1 MTLVDARLLHAA
13 AAFACAE
20 FEAFKRD
27 YAAEPVPRRQELR
40 AGAVAWVAVMLP
52 ETFDAAWAPALKQ
65 WLWELH
71 PEPRDA
77 YHWFRV
83 PALRA
88 AIGSWNDDPDAV
100 TEVVANVDH
109 HNSGLRSYAL
119 ECLAFVAPMLSFD
132 DEDLRMRVESV
143 LQKHYLYSASAIALL
158 LATKGD
164 GIAKTEW
171 AKRWVDAVQEAFGRE
186 QLVAAI
192 NGAAVTNPLHEGLY
206 EVERY
211 ALTGL
216 LAHAADGA
224 EPLGSAESR
233 FDRVFV
239 ELIRNRLR
247 EHPLMNPT
255 FRIPE

>member
-1 MTLVDARLLHAA
+1 MTLVDGGLLHAA
-13 AAFACAE
+13 AGLACTE
-20 FEAFKRD
+20 LEAFKRD
-27 YAAEPVPRRQELR
+27 YAVEPVPRRQELR
-40 AGAVAWVAVMLP
+40 AGAVAWLAVMLP
-52 ETFDAAWAPALKQ
+52 EAFDSTWARALEH

-71 PEPRDA
+71 PEARDA
-77 YHWFRV
+77 HHWFRV

-88 AIGSWNDDPDAV
+88 AVSSWNDDPDAV
-100 TEVVANVDH
+100 GEVIANIDH
-109 HNSGLRSYAL
+109 HNSGLRSYVL
-119 ECLAFVAPMLSFD
+119 ECLAFVAPMLPFD

-158 LATKGD
+158 LATNGD
-164 GIAKTEW
+164 GNAKTEW
-171 AKRWVDAVQEAFGRE
+171 AKRWVDAVQESFGRD

-192 NGAAVTNPLHEGLY
+192 NGAPVTNPLHEGLN
-206 EVERY
+206 EIERY

-216 LAHAADGA
+216 LAHATAGTETLGTA
-224 EPLGSAESR
+224 EPG

-239 ELIRNRLR
+239 EFIRNRLR